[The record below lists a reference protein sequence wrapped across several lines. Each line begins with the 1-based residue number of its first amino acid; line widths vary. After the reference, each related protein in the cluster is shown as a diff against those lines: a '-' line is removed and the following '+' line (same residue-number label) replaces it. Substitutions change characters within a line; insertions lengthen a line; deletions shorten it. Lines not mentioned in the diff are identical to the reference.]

1 MYNTIY
7 IGNTNNTLKKRMG
20 AHFSNLQR
28 LLKNGQ
34 KSDSFVAHFGQH
46 FNNTTSRKD
55 IR

>member
-1 MYNTIY
+1 MHNTIY
-7 IGNTNNTLKKRMG
+7 IGNTQNTLKKIMDG
-20 AHFSNLQR
+20 HFSNLQR

-34 KSDSFVAHFGQH
+34 KSDSFVANFVQH